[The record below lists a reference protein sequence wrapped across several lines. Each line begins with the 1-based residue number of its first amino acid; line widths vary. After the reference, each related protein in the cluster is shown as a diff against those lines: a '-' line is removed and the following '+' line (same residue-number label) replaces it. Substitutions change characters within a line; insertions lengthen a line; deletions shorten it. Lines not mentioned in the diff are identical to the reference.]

1 MLIYAKIMGKINA
14 LIKIIFE
21 CFCGHLNVHTQ
32 LELVFLEAAQIQWLY
47 TSHIGISH
55 NEYNL

>member
-21 CFCGHLNVHTQ
+21 CFCGHLKK
-32 LELVFLEAAQIQWLY
+32 
-47 TSHIGISH
+47 HIPYIETFDVGLRQQRE
-55 NEYNL
+55 NETTTINPN